1 MNLKIAEHFF
11 SCQCEGCSVGVP
23 SIFLRVSGC
32 NFQCQFCDTIEVWK
46 QGTFYTIEEL
56 VQLFIDK
63 GYFKRI
69 NEGAHLILTG
79 GNPLLVQ
86 DRLSA
91 FLSAA
96 VGSGKLAYK
105 PFIEVETQ
113 ADRLPTADFRGWV
126 SQWNASPKL
135 ANSGEPE
142 HKRIVPEVLAFLA
155 AQSKVCFKFP
165 VASEADMPEVSAIV
179 KSHHLPRSKVYLMPV
194 CNSRATHAAVAPA
207 VAELAKEHG
216 FCFSP
221 RLHLVLYDQ
230 ACGV

>member
-1 MNLKIAEHFF
+1 MNLKIAEHFY
-11 SCQCEGCSVGVP
+11 SLQGESMTIGIPSV
-23 SIFLRVSGC
+23 FLRVSGC
-32 NFQCQFCDTIEVWK
+32 NFGCSYCDSVEVWK

-56 VQLFIDK
+56 VQLFIDQ

-91 FLSAA
+91 FLAAA
-96 VGSGKLAYK
+96 VGSGKLAYR

-113 ADRLPTADFRGWV
+113 ADRLPSTDFRGWV

-142 HKRIVPEVLAFLA
+142 SKRIVPEVLAFLA
-155 AQSKVCFKFP
+155 MQSKVCFKFP
-165 VASEADMPEVSAIV
+165 VASAEDMPEVLAVV
-179 KSHHLPRSKVYLMPV
+179 KNYHLPRSKVYLMPV
-194 CNSRATHAAVAPA
+194 CDTRATHEAVAPA

-221 RLHLVLYDQ
+221 RLHLVLWNQ
-230 ACGV
+230 KTGV